1 VESGQTESES
11 GGKTLKLWWEGVV
24 EQGEGQGGEPE
35 RGGHHEEGEGEEG
48 EEGGGGGAG
57 VGGEAVDGECEY
69 GEGSTA
75 GHRGEDVERLP
86 GETSAAGCDQDDT
99 ANDLDESNDDG

>member
-1 VESGQTESES
+1 
-11 GGKTLKLWWEGVV
+11 V
-24 EQGEGQGGEPE
+24 EQGEGQGGEAE

-48 EEGGGGGAG
+48 EEGGGGAG

-75 GHRGEDVERLP
+75 GHRGEDVEGLP

>member
-1 VESGQTESES
+1 M
-11 GGKTLKLWWEGVV
+11 V

-57 VGGEAVDGECEY
+57 VGSEAVDGECEY

-75 GHRGEDVERLP
+75 RHRGEDVERLP
-86 GETSAAGCDQDDT
+86 RETSAAGCDQDDT